1 MSSAPGVREARA
13 MRSSVIIPTFNRA
26 DCIGRTLDSVLGQSL
41 TPDEIIVVD
50 DGSTDDTHALVADY
64 GERIRYV
71 RQANAGV
78 SAARNHGARLARGRW
93 LAFVDSDDLWHRR
106 KLELQVGALE
116 QSPASRWSISGC
128 NVIDLDDVEIPGRG
142 GFEAVFPVFRQ
153 EGESAESFFMRYLER
168 RTLDIG
174 GERATVFIGDAYD
187 ALFLGNFGLPSSI
200 VIDRDLFNDVGGFNA
215 EFRLAEE
222 TEFFHRVAAHA
233 PVVVVTMALVGYR
246 VGRAGGLISPANSEK
261 LILNALRSMDGA
273 LGVRPYAERSAAH
286 WQRGRRRLLARLAY
300 TRLSNLDGT
309 GARAALR
316 DAWRA
321 GAPRDARTLGLYV
334 TSLLPS
340 PALRGLHHLKR
351 SLS

>member
-1 MSSAPGVREARA
+1 
-13 MRSSVIIPTFNRA
+13 MRISVIVPTFNRA
-26 DCIGRTLDSVLGQSL
+26 DCIGRTLESVLGQSL
-41 TPDEIIVVD
+41 APDEIIVVD
-50 DGSTDDTHALVADY
+50 DGSTDGTDALVAAY
-64 GERIRYV
+64 GDRVRYV

-78 SAARNHGARLARGRW
+78 SAARNHGARLARARW
-93 LAFVDSDDLWHRR
+93 LAFVDSDDLWHPR
-106 KLELQVGALE
+106 KLEIQVGALE
-116 QSPASRWSISGC
+116 QVPAARWSITGC
-128 NVIDLDDVEIPGRG
+128 NVIGLDDVEVAGRG

-153 EGESAESFFMRYLER
+153 EGESPESFFMRYFER
-168 RTLDIG
+168 RALDIG
-174 GERATVFIGDAYD
+174 GERTMVFTGDAYD

-200 VIDRDLFNDVGGFNA
+200 VIDRDCFDEVGGFNV

-233 PVVVVTMALVGYR
+233 PVVIVTGALVGYR

-273 LGVRPYAERSAAH
+273 IGVRPHAQRSAAH

-300 TRLSNLDGT
+300 TRLSNLDGS

-321 GAPRDARTLGLYV
+321 GAPRDVRSLGLFV
-334 TSLLPS
+334 TTLLPA
-340 PALRGLHHLKR
+340 PALRGLHQLKR
-351 SLS
+351 TLS